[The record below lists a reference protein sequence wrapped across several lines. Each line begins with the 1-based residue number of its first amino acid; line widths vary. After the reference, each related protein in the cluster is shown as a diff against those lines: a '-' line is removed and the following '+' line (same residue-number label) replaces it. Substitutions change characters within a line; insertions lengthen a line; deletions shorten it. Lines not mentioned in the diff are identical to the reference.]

1 MGELPGRGA
10 FFWRI
15 VWPLKDRRVTV
26 AYVVRFDAFTS
37 ESVLLNCSS
46 CRNSGAAS
54 IGCMRVPAPR
64 LEARVLCDGF
74 EVDSVF
80 FSLLMAPVDTVP
92 SESNAKRI
100 EASIADG
107 TIATERCRVGRTYL
121 WGQ

>member
-1 MGELPGRGA
+1 
-10 FFWRI
+10 
-15 VWPLKDRRVTV
+15 VTV

-54 IGCMRVPAPR
+54 IGCMRGPVPR

-92 SESNAKRI
+92 SEANAKRM
-100 EASIADG
+100 EVSIAVA
-107 TIATERCRVGRTYL
+107 TLETERFRFECTNL
-121 WGQ
+121 ATHKM